1 MKDSYISINER
12 EKRLGINAETGGH
25 QGTDTGTAEVVSEK
39 PHAAVKF
46 GSDKQEG
53 SKDL

>member
-1 MKDSYISINER
+1 MS
-12 EKRLGINAETGGH
+12 
-25 QGTDTGTAEVVSEK
+25 EVVSEK